1 MQPNPLFCTF
11 PDEGKWSL
19 AMIRGREGHFMFLL
33 DIVVIF
39 RVNSLYKAK
48 QTTKEQALVGVYQGD
63 TVSKLL
69 LILYR
74 RSFFA

>member
-1 MQPNPLFCTF
+1 
-11 PDEGKWSL
+11 
-19 AMIRGREGHFMFLL
+19 MFSL

-48 QTTKEQALVGVYQGD
+48 QTTKEQTIVGVYQGD